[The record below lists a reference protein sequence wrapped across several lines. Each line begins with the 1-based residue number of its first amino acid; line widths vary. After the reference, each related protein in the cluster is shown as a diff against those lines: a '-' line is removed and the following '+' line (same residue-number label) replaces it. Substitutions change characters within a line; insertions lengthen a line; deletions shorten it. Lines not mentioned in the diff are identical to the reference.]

1 MKSSSFLFGIIG
13 TLLIALTTTGINNF
27 QISKEVD
34 EQPIFKEEKRA
45 LKKVDLLGTYIVKSD
60 KNSKLTLK
68 NDGTYELIISVCEK
82 HITLTGKYELTNTK
96 LKLKNT
102 ASSYEDLK
110 DNEELSFTIVDENI
124 IKSDE
129 SLMCTS
135 QGTLFEK

>member
-34 EQPIFKEEKRA
+34 EQPLFKEEKRA

-102 ASSYEDLK
+102 ANFYEDLK

>member
-34 EQPIFKEEKRA
+34 EQPLFKEEKRA

-102 ASSYEDLK
+102 ANSYEDLK

>member
-34 EQPIFKEEKRA
+34 EQPLFKEEKRA

-102 ASSYEDLK
+102 ANFYEDLK

-135 QGTLFEK
+135 QVTLFEK